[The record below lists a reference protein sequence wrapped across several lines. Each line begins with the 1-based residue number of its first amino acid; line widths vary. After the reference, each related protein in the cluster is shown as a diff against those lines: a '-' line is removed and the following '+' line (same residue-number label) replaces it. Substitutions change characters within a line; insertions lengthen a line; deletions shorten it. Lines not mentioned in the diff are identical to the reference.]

1 MWVHVNSINTFTF
14 YLGTKFNILL
24 RDSLLPFLSTV
35 ITVFM
40 IQLHL
45 SWPISNL
52 ETQSPVISGNV
63 PSLSNPYRIFLW
75 NDRFPD
81 PPT

>member
-1 MWVHVNSINTFTF
+1 MKSINSVTL
-14 YLGTKFNILL
+14 YLGAKFNILA
-24 RDSLLPFLSTV
+24 RDSPLLLLSTV
-35 ITVFM
+35 MTVFM
-40 IQLHL
+40 IQLRL
-45 SWPISNL
+45 SRPISNL

-63 PSLSNPYRIFLW
+63 PSLSNPYRIFLC

>member
-1 MWVHVNSINTFTF
+1 MKSINRVTF
-14 YLGTKFNILL
+14 YLGAKFNVLL
-24 RDSLLPFLSTV
+24 RDSPLLFLSTV

-45 SWPISNL
+45 SRPISNL
-52 ETQSPVISGNV
+52 ETQSSVISGNV

>member
-1 MWVHVNSINTFTF
+1 MKSVNTFTF
-14 YLGTKFNILL
+14 YLGTKRNILL
-24 RDSLLPFLSTV
+24 RDPLLPFLPTV

-52 ETQSPVISGNV
+52 ETESPVISGNA
-63 PSLSNPYRIFLW
+63 PSPSNPYRIFLW

>member
-1 MWVHVNSINTFTF
+1 MKIINTVTF
-14 YLGTKFNILL
+14 YLVAKCNILL
-24 RDSLLPFLSTV
+24 RNSPLLFLSTV

-45 SWPISNL
+45 SRPISNL